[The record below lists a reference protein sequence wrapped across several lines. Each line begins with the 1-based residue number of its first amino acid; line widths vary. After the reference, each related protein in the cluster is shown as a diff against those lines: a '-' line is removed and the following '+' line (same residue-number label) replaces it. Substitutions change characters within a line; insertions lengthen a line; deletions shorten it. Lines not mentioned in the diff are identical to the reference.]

1 MTEQR
6 RQIPVETLDPMTF
19 LGDGVLIVGA
29 RKPTNSLSDKSTKLG
44 QQTQKTPSG
53 SGDELIDRIVKRT
66 GAPAERIRDQIS
78 QIW

>member
-6 RQIPVETLDPMTF
+6 RQIPVETLDPTTF

-29 RKPTNSLSDKSTKLG
+29 RKPTNSSSDKSTRSA
-44 QQTQKTPSG
+44 QQTQQTPSG
-53 SGDELIDRIVKRT
+53 SGDELIDKIVKQT

-78 QIW
+78 QVW